1 MKRLSIFVLTLLLL
15 FSAGQSV
22 QAAAR
27 IWQLDTAHSNFYFQ
41 VDHIYAK
48 VIGRFA
54 DFSGEI
60 KFDPQNLADSKFSFT
75 IKTASISTEIA
86 KRDKHLQSADFFDSE
101 KFPEMSFESEK
112 ITDKGNNLYNIFGKF
127 TVKGQTH
134 DLMLPL
140 TFLGTKAHPALK
152 DKEVIGFNGDLTI
165 DRLTYKVG
173 TGKFYEMGL
182 VGKDVR
188 ILVTLEGLSDK

>member
-1 MKRLSIFVLTLLLL
+1 MKRLSIVVFTFLIL
-15 FSAGQSV
+15 FTVGQSA
-22 QAAAR
+22 QAAVR
-27 IWQLDTAHSNFYFQ
+27 NWEFDTAHSNFYFQ
-41 VDHIYAK
+41 IDHIYSK

-54 DFSGEI
+54 NFSGEI
-60 KFDPQNLADSKFSFT
+60 KFDPENLADSRFYFE
-75 IKTASISTEIA
+75 IKTDSISTEIA

-101 KFPEMSFESEK
+101 KFPLMTFESME
-112 ITDKGNNLYNIFGKF
+112 ITDKGNNLYNILGKF
-127 TVKGQTH
+127 TVKGQTY

-140 TFLGTKAHPALK
+140 TFQGIKAHPALK

-165 DRLTYKVG
+165 DRLTFKVG

-188 ILVTLEGLSDK
+188 ILVTLEALSDK

>member
-1 MKRLSIFVLTLLLL
+1 MKRLSIVILTLFLL
-15 FSAGQSV
+15 FTAGQSA

-27 IWQLDTAHSNFYFQ
+27 SWKLDTAHSNFYFQ
-41 VDHIYAK
+41 IDHIYAK
-48 VIGRFA
+48 VIGRFSN
-54 DFSGEI
+54 FSGEI
-60 KFDPQNLADSKFSFT
+60 KFDPKNLADSRFYFEINT
-75 IKTASISTEIA
+75 DSISTEIA

-101 KFPEMSFESEK
+101 KYPLMTFESVK
-112 ITDKGNNLYNIFGKF
+112 ITDEGKNVYNVFGKF
-127 TVKGQTH
+127 TVKGQTY

-140 TFLGTKAHPALK
+140 TFQGIKAHPALK

-188 ILVTLEGLSDK
+188 ILVTLEALGDK

>member
-1 MKRLSIFVLTLLLL
+1 MKRLSVVVFAFLLLI
-15 FSAGQSV
+15 SAGQSV

-27 IWQLDTAHSNFYFQ
+27 SWQLDTAHSNFYFQ
-41 VDHIYAK
+41 VDHIYSK

-75 IKTASISTEIA
+75 IKTNSISTEIA

-101 KFPEMSFESEK
+101 KFPEMSFESQK

-127 TVKGQTH
+127 TVKGQTY

-165 DRLTYKVG
+165 DRLT
-173 TGKFYEMGL
+173 
-182 VGKDVR
+182 
-188 ILVTLEGLSDK
+188 

>member
-1 MKRLSIFVLTLLLL
+1 MKRLSIVVLTLLLL
-15 FSAGQSV
+15 FSAGQAV

-27 IWQLDTAHSNFYFQ
+27 SWQLDTAHSNFYFQ
-41 VDHIYAK
+41 IDHIYAK
-48 VIGRFA
+48 VIGRFG

-60 KFDPQNLADSKFSFT
+60 KFDPQNLADSKFSFA
-75 IKTASISTEIA
+75 IKTDSISTEIA

-101 KFPEMSFESEK
+101 KFPLMSFESEK

-127 TVKGQTH
+127 TVKGQTY

-165 DRLTYKVG
+165 DRLAYKVG

-188 ILVTLEGLSDK
+188 ILVTLEALSDR